1 MSNYITD
8 DINIYSDDC
17 DREGSDKLNSNEQEM
32 CTVKYK
38 NFFLLLENRFFK
50 EIRVDLC
57 ISAHEFSKVS
67 KLSQQSFCVMRF
79 FFVLPLISSH
89 SRV

>member
-8 DINIYSDDC
+8 DINIYSDDS
-17 DREGSDKLNSNEQEM
+17 DGEGFDKLDSNEQEM

-38 NFFLLLENRFFK
+38 NFFLLLENHFFK

-57 ISAHEFSKVS
+57 ISALEFNKVS
-67 KLSQQSFCVMRF
+67 KVSQQSFCVMRF
-79 FFVLPLISSH
+79 FLFFP
-89 SRV
+89 